1 MNATANRQ
9 TNTDISTDV
18 LIVGAGPSGLTAA
31 NILAQSG
38 VKVRVAERDAGPIDE
53 SRALLVHGRTQEFFD
68 KLGLSEDFLERGQAL
83 DGVDVMVGGR
93 SSGHIPIVGDEAKTP
108 YPYPVVFEQS
118 RTQRLLLEGLA
129 REGVAVAWGTKFTGF
144 TQDAQGVSAVLE
156 SGDEVQHIRA
166 RYLIGADGAGS
177 AVRSAANIPFEGST
191 YEHAFF
197 LADFDMDWDLGH
209 DKLYLNVTK
218 DYFFAFF
225 PMYGE
230 KQFRIIG
237 TLTPEQSRWDE
248 ISLGQIETIVN
259 ENGIEAKLFNARWTS
274 IYRIHKRHAP
284 YFRERRVFLAGD
296 SAHVHSPAGGQGMN
310 TSIGDAVNLAWKLA
324 AAVKGEAND
333 ALLDSYET
341 ERYPVAQYILK
352 MSDRNFDIEATT
364 NPFMKRFR
372 LLIAPVASK
381 LLRTL
386 PAGRNFMFDY
396 LSQIAIGYPESPA
409 VQTADDVQEVRAGER
424 APYGFLEEN
433 GERVSVFEHFR
444 GVGHQLLFFEGKEAK
459 ANFTE
464 RCSEIEEVTSS
475 LRVNP
480 QTIRIPAQNTE
491 LHKTYGVDAPTVF
504 LIRPDGYIG
513 YRGALEEVNTF
524 AHYVRR
530 FYMEVQ
536 VGGLEPTR
544 EAVSA

>member
-1 MNATANRQ
+1 M
-9 TNTDISTDV
+9 
-18 LIVGAGPSGLTAA
+18 LIVGAGPTGLTAA

-83 DGVDVMVGGR
+83 DGVNVMVGGH
-93 SSGHIPIVGDEAKTP
+93 SSGHIPIVGDETKTP

-129 REGVAVAWGTKFTGF
+129 REGVAVEWGTKFTGF
-144 TQDAQGVSAVLE
+144 TQDAQGVGATLE
-156 SGDEVQHIRA
+156 SGGQTQRVRA
-166 RYLIGADGAGS
+166 RYLIGADGASS
-177 AVRSAANIPFEGST
+177 AVRHAANIPFEGST

-230 KQFRIIG
+230 NTYGEKQFRIIG
-237 TLTPEQSRWDE
+237 TLTPEQSQWDE
-248 ISLGQIETIVN
+248 ISLAQIETIVN
-259 ENGIEAKLFNARWTS
+259 ENGVEAKLFNARWTS
-274 IYRIHKRHAP
+274 IYLIHKRHAP

-296 SAHVHSPAGGQGMN
+296 SAHIHSPAGGQGMN

-333 ALLDSYET
+333 ALLASYET

-364 NPFMKRFR
+364 NPFMKCFR

-409 VQTADDVQEVRAGER
+409 VQTADGAQEVGAGER

-433 GERVSVFEHFR
+433 GERVSLFEHFR

-459 ANFTE
+459 ADFAE
-464 RCSEIEEVTSS
+464 RCDEIERVTSS
-475 LRVNP
+475 LRISP
-480 QTIRIPAQNTE
+480 QVVRIPTRNTE
-491 LHKTYGVDAPTVF
+491 LHAAYRVSEPTVF

-513 YRGALEEVNTF
+513 YRGALEKTNTF

-530 FYMEVQ
+530 FYTDSRYH
-536 VGGLEPTR
+536 L
-544 EAVSA
+544 VSYTLTEKNIV